1 MLCHIFGSGAA
12 RLPGRL
18 LAASAAIFLALA
30 SQSPSRAD
38 GPPAGVAGK
47 LVEASGKLAAL
58 WADPAA
64 KTPVIVEFAMPALPD
79 AASFATP
86 QAADDART
94 AMIHGAQDAI
104 LRAWLGSPAT
114 VAAAEASPVANL
126 KRMAY
131 TPLFG
136 VVASAEDVERLSADP
151 RVVRI
156 HEDRIS
162 DPLLIQ
168 SRSLIGM
175 DNAYIQGATGNNF
188 HVAILDT
195 GGRRSHEFLS
205 GRIVSAAC
213 YSTTD
218 QGNGSTS
225 LCPGQV
231 PALTVINSAPD
242 CDSSLATGC
251 SHGTHV
257 AGIAAGFNTNQQ
269 AGEPSNGVARD
280 ARIISIN
287 VFSLFNNQASCGS
300 KPAPCVLSFSSDQI
314 KGLERIYTLRTTRN
328 IGAVTMSLGGGQ
340 FSAAC
345 DGNPLKPI
353 IDLLR
358 AARIATVIAAGND
371 GFDSSVGAPG
381 CISSAITVA
390 SSTKSNVRSGFSNWG
405 TLVDVVAP
413 GSDILSSYLNGGNIY
428 ASLNGTST
436 AAPHVAGAITALR
449 SARPWATIDQIEAAL
464 KSTGLGIA
472 SAGVTRP
479 RIRVDLA
486 LNALP
491 PENDNFA
498 GRTAKVVGTTTG
510 FNNNATAE
518 TGEPIHAGRANARN
532 SVWWTYTPTSSGQV
546 TINTTGS
553 SFDTVLAVYTGAAIG
568 SLTPVASNDD
578 IAPGNGQ
585 SRVTFQG
592 MSGTSYAIAVAGD
605 EMAFGAI
612 TLNVAFVPTPPPAN
626 DNFANRITI
635 AAPGTVTGSNVNATA
650 EIGEPYHGN
659 ATARTSVWWRY
670 TPSLSGTVVIDTL
683 GSNFDTV
690 LAVSRG
696 SELTSLSPVDYS
708 DNEGGTQQSRV
719 SFEATVGTSYAIA
732 VAGVANATGAI
743 TLTVSLTPPTP
754 ANDNF
759 ANRVTII
766 VPRTVTGTN
775 LGSTAETG
783 EPSHAGVATA
793 RNSVWWRFTLSTTGP
808 VIINTAGS
816 GFDTVLAVYTG
827 NAVGALTPVASND
840 NTGGTLQSQVTFEA
854 LAGTSYAIAVAGK
867 ANATGPISLSV
878 TAPTPPPRPVNDDHA
893 DAVTIFAPGTF
904 AGSNVNA
911 TPQTGEPNHAG
922 VATARTSVWW
932 QTRRFPAGPVVIHTA
947 GSGFDTVL
955 AVYTGSAVGGLTL
968 VAADDNT
975 GGTLQS
981 QVAFEASAFASYYI
995 AVAGKANATGPISLT
1010 VLRPPPPTRPANDN
1024 HASRIPIVNLGTAV
1038 GSNVSATAETGEPI
1052 HAGVANARTSV
1063 WWRITPTVSDQIVIR
1078 TAGSGF
1084 DTVLAVYT
1092 GDAVGALTP
1101 IASNDDFGGTLQS
1114 QVTFRGTAGT
1124 SYAIA
1129 VAGKANATGP
1139 IALAVTRH
1147 PGAETT
1153 IFSAVSPVARATVVG
1168 GEVTAFASVIN
1179 AGSQPALSCSIG
1191 VPGGR
1196 PLTFSYRSRN
1206 QQTGALGPA
1215 NQPVNVAVGAREDF
1229 VMFFTPTGAIQQELA
1244 LIFDCT
1250 NTLPATSVLGLNTF
1264 LLTGTTGPA
1273 PADLIS
1279 IAVTPTNDGI
1289 MNVPLGGTGFAALA
1303 ALNIGGPATIQARL
1317 SASSILSPTTSLPA
1331 TMVVCQTN
1339 ATTGACLA
1347 PPAATVSFT
1356 VPTGQTVT
1364 MTAFVASN
1372 GTAIPFD
1379 PAGKRL
1385 FVHFFQGTI
1394 PVGSASV
1401 AARTVAPDLATLAAK

>member
-1 MLCHIFGSGAA
+1 MLRHIFGSGAA

-64 KTPVIVEFAMPALPD
+64 KTPIIVEFAMPDLPD
-79 AASFATP
+79 AASFDTP
-86 QAADDART
+86 QAADEALT
-94 AMIHGAQDAI
+94 TMIHSAQDAI
-104 LRAWLGSPAT
+104 FGAWLGSPAA
-114 VAAAEASPVANL
+114 VAAAEASPTANL

-136 VVASAEDVERLSADP
+136 VVASAEDVEKLSADS
-151 RVVRI
+151 RVLRI

-175 DNAYIQGATGNNF
+175 DNAYVQGATGNNF

-218 QGNGSTS
+218 PVNGSTS

-231 PALTVINSAPD
+231 PASTVINSAPD
-242 CDSSLATGC
+242 CDSSSATGC

-314 KGLERIYTLRTTRN
+314 LGLERIYTLRTTRN

-371 GFDSSVGAPG
+371 GFDASVGAPG

-413 GSDILSSYLNGGNIY
+413 GSDILSSYLNGGNTY

-464 KSTGLGIA
+464 ESTGLGIA
-472 SAGVTRP
+472 SAGVTKP

-510 FNNNATAE
+510 SNNNATAE
-518 TGEPIHAGRANARN
+518 TGEPIHAGRANARS
-532 SVWWTYTPTSSGQV
+532 SVWWSYTPTSSGQV

-592 MSGTSYAIAVAGD
+592 TSGTSYAIAVAGD

-708 DNEGGTQQSRV
+708 DNEGGTQQSRF

-732 VAGVANATGAI
+732 VAGVANASGAI

-793 RNSVWWRFTLSTTGP
+793 RASVWWRITLSTTGP

-840 NTGGTLQSQVTFEA
+840 NSGGTLQSQVTFEA

-878 TAPTPPPRPVNDDHA
+878 TAPPPPPRPANDDHY
-893 DAVTIFAPGTF
+893 DRINISYPRTVT
-904 AGSNVNA
+904 GSNVNA

-922 VATARTSVWW
+922 VASARTSVWW
-932 QTRRFPAGPVVIHTA
+932 QIRAAANEQIVISTA

-955 AVYTGSAVGGLTL
+955 AVYTGIAISDMTL
-968 VAADDNT
+968 IASNDDA

-981 QVAFEASAFASYYI
+981 QVAFEATGPTYYYI
-995 AVAGKANATGPISLT
+995 AVAGKANATGTISLT
-1010 VLRPPPPTRPANDN
+1010 VARTPRPANDN
-1024 HASRIPIVNLGTAV
+1024 FATRVTLAALGTVSA
-1038 GSNVSATAETGEPI
+1038 SNASATAEIGEPN
-1052 HAGVANARTSV
+1052 HAGVATRTSV
-1063 WWRITPTVSDQIVIR
+1063 WWRITPSVTHPIVIR
-1078 TAGSGF
+1078 TAGSSF

-1092 GDAVGALTP
+1092 GNAVGALTP
-1101 IASNDDFGGTLQS
+1101 VASNDDFGGTLQS
-1114 QVTFRGTAGT
+1114 QVVFEATAGV

-1129 VAGKANATGP
+1129 VAGKANTSGP

-1147 PGAETT
+1147 PANQTT

-1179 AGSQPALSCSIG
+1179 GGSQPALSCSIG

-1244 LIFDCT
+1244 LIFDCA
-1250 NTLPATSVLGLNTF
+1250 NTAPANSVLGLNTF

-1356 VPTGQTVT
+1356 APTGQIVT

-1385 FVHFFQGTI
+1385 FVHFFQGTV

-1401 AARTVAPDLATLAAK
+1401 AARTVAADGVTLAAK